1 MEIKKGGV
9 VSQLLA
15 NVPIPKMF
23 RARQIFPRPRITQE
37 NIPKSIVEELRK
49 ERVRDLI
56 KPGMNIAITAGSRG
70 VANVAIITK
79 AIVDF
84 VKSKNANPFVVPAM
98 GSHGGATADGQK
110 DILAS
115 YNVTEETMGCPI
127 KSSMDTV
134 LLGTSEYGKPV
145 YLDKNAYDS
154 DGIIVSCRIKPHNAF
169 RGPYES
175 GICKMMVVGLGKQRG
190 AESVH
195 SDGLGN
201 MARNLP
207 ANAKVILDKAPILL
221 ALAVIENAYD
231 ETSRFSA
238 VHRDDILADE
248 PALLKEAASK
258 MPKIRVE
265 EGDVLIVDEIG
276 KNFSGNGVDPNIAGT
291 FSTQYASGGVKVQRT
306 CFLNLTE
313 CSYGNALGTGLA
325 NVITKKI
332 FDNMDLQKIYPN
344 CMTSTVLKPA
354 EIPLIMAT
362 DKEAIQ
368 ACIRT
373 LNGVDKNMVKVIR
386 IKNTSHIGDIMLSE
400 AYYADVVAGKYEGV
414 EVEASSPES
423 LEFDQ
428 EDNLITKF

>member
-238 VHRDDILADE
+238 VYRDDILADE

-373 LNGVDKNMVKVIR
+373 LNGVDKNLVKVIR
-386 IKNTSHIGDIMLSE
+386 IKNTSHIGGIMLSE

-414 EVEASSPES
+414 EAEASVPES